1 MKKSIFSSGGK
12 ACGGGSD
19 IEDLILRTCDLDPE
33 SDIEDLKANPRGWT
47 AKPRKWQGR
56 FVLVNMLNETYS
68 GKSVEVI
75 GALEGDRLPVRIE
88 EGIEVRIRPKNLAL
102 PNSDAARCPRTA
114 EEAKLHQEQ
123 VDSDSG
129 RISTEDLKK
138 INSSP
143 ACGCRSC
150 AGACWIQPGIYTP
163 RQILDMIERGVLD
176 PSNIV
181 LDFYSTLERPGPGV
195 GILRPRKVEELGLS
209 LSAFTPIPG
218 IPCINL
224 GPKGCVLSRDEMPTN
239 CKALHCDKSVHVS
252 MDKHTSAYKHWDN
265 PEGRQVV
272 AWFQRL
278 IRARDPTAPITEEY
292 FMRQTFMAAMNPNQ
306 GFAHQLG
313 CAHTINMIE
322 LATQRMN
329 AMISSPDPE
338 IIDIIKRQIETRL
351 KYVSDMERS
360 LLSLL
365 LKSLTAIEVFMARK

>member
-1 MKKSIFSSGGK
+1 MKSL
-12 ACGGGSD
+12 ARGGGSQRPKLPCGD
-19 IEDLILRTCDLDPE
+19 IEDLV
-33 SDIEDLKANPRGWT
+33 PRGWN
-47 AKPRKWQGR
+47 AKPQPFTGTY
-56 FVLVNMLNETYS
+56 VLVNMLNPNYT
-68 GKSVEVI
+68 GKTVTVI
-75 GALEGDRLPVRIE
+75 GPYKDGRVPVSTPEGEEIRVRP
-88 EGIEVRIRPKNLAL
+88 RNLAL

-176 PSNIV
+176 PNNIV
-181 LDFYSTLERPGPGV
+181 LDFYSTLERPGPGI

-218 IPCINL
+218 IPCVNL

-278 IRARDPTAPITEEY
+278 IRTRDPTAPITEEY
-292 FMRQTFMAAMNPNQ
+292 FMRQTLLAAMNPNQ
-306 GFAHQLG
+306 AFEHELG

-322 LATQRMN
+322 LATQRMSD
-329 AMISSPDPE
+329 MISSPDPE

-351 KYVSDMERS
+351 KYVADMERS

-365 LKSLTAIEVFMARK
+365 LKSLTAIEVCMARK